1 MQSGWLGLYLME
13 RAIARYKH
21 GRSIPPSSNIV
32 HVLLQVNGPFN
43 YSNSVNGAV
52 QVSSFHLKKNL
63 LQKSATPFFLAEEV
77 VILKNCH
84 WPLWTFPQVGK
95 YHFYA
100 TVVFF
105 VIYCPLICM
114 CLDRLVVYFIQ
125 RKLFSK
131 YSSGCLFAYFKF
143 MDFES
148 NSWMMDC
155 SPVKIFNW
163 CKNK

>member
-84 WPLWTFPQVGK
+84 
-95 YHFYA
+95 
-100 TVVFF
+100 FF
-105 VIYCPLICM
+105 LNI
-114 CLDRLVVYFIQ
+114 
-125 RKLFSK
+125 S
-131 YSSGCLFAYFKF
+131 SSGQVSFLCHSGFLCNLLPINLHVSWQTCGIFHTKEIVFKMQF
-143 MDFES
+143 
-148 NSWMMDC
+148 WLPIC
-155 SPVKIFNW
+155 IFQVYGFW
-163 CKNK
+163 K